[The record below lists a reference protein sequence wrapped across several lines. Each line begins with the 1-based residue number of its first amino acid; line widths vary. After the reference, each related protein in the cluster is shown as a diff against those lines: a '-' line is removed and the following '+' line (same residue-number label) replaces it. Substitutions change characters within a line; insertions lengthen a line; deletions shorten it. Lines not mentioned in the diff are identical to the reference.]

1 MGPNFSF
8 VAQGFQRVLYS
19 EHSIEFFP
27 VHAGVISLG
36 LSVVNKSSISADVL
50 LLDYSIFL
58 LLFLR
63 SDVAAIVMHREFLK
77 H

>member
-1 MGPNFSF
+1 M
-8 VAQGFQRVLYS
+8 LYS

-27 VHAGVISLG
+27 VHAGVIGLG

-58 LLFLR
+58 LYF
-63 SDVAAIVMHREFLK
+63 
-77 H
+77 